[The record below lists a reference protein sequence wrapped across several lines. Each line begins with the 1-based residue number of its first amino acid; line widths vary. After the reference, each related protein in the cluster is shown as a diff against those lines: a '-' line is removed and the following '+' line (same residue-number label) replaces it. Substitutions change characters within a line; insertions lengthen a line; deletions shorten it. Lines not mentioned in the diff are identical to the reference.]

1 MNRSALQLAR
11 FPVFLTLALAG
22 ALVVLPGRAEVVI
35 RLYLLLLAAF
45 ALGSLLLRLRAALPE
60 RGVSPVDAALGRR
73 PPARRRIP
81 ELERLE
87 REVTLGQATAFDLH
101 FRLRPTLRRIA
112 SELLRARRGI
122 DLDASPDAAR
132 RALGEETWELVR
144 EDREPPVDRFARGLD
159 LASLRKVVASL
170 EAL

>member
-1 MNRSALQLAR
+1 MSRSALRLAR
-11 FPVFLTLALAG
+11 LPIFLTLALAA
-22 ALVVLPGRAEVVI
+22 ALAVLPGRAEVAF
-35 RLYLLLLAAF
+35 RLYLLVLAGF
-45 ALGSLLLRLRAALPE
+45 ALSTLLLLLRAALPV

-73 PPARRRIP
+73 PPARQRIP

-87 REVTLGQATAFDLH
+87 REVTLGLATAFDLH

-132 RALGEETWELVR
+132 GALGEETWELVR
-144 EDREPPVDRFARGLD
+144 ADREPPVDRYARGLD
-159 LASLRKVVASL
+159 LASLRSVVTSL